1 MITLEFQKFQ
11 IADLLLLT
19 GYKQEAN
26 KLNKQQ
32 FGTVIIK
39 AYCFSLRPNL
49 FSELS
54 APRSNYQLNLFL

>member
-1 MITLEFQKFQ
+1 MITLEFQNFQ

-19 GYKQEAN
+19 EYRQEAN

-49 FSELS
+49 CRELS
-54 APRSNYQLNLFL
+54 AQRSNYQLNLFL